1 MHTRQKFRRVPPSQP
16 WHDNETDGK
25 QLFVKDFMLG
35 TWHTAVSDSDW
46 SIKAEKEKLLD
57 YTVIKAG
64 MDGLGVIAIW

>member
-1 MHTRQKFRRVPPSQP
+1 
-16 WHDNETDGK
+16 
-25 QLFVKDFMLG
+25 MLG